1 MIENKESKQ
10 FGIKSV
16 INAFG
21 DDLSQEAKNI
31 LYKLSDQE
39 KKYWLQKAFN
49 RDRNLEYDF
58 RDYKSLKGLFKDNY

>member
-10 FGIKSV
+10 FGIESV

-39 KKYWLQKAFN
+39 KKY
-49 RDRNLEYDF
+49 
-58 RDYKSLKGLFKDNY
+58 

>member
-21 DDLSQEAKNI
+21 DDLSQEA
-31 LYKLSDQE
+31 KLSDQE

>member
-21 DDLSQEAKNI
+21 DDLSQEAKHI

-39 KKYWLQKAFN
+39 KKY
-49 RDRNLEYDF
+49 
-58 RDYKSLKGLFKDNY
+58 

>member
-21 DDLSQEAKNI
+21 DDLSQEAK
-31 LYKLSDQE
+31 LSDQE
-39 KKYWLQKAFN
+39 KKY
-49 RDRNLEYDF
+49 
-58 RDYKSLKGLFKDNY
+58 